1 MIEFLAVFLIQLK
14 DFVKVFYKI
23 GKANSI
29 LIKYGDVSR
38 RLIGHVDLMPL
49 VDQTDKR
56 TAHGNDVVIGMGTEN
71 DCALG
76 KGFCALRTMG
86 VVGIRLSSRPS
97 ANSMLKLVEYFY
109 VHLVG

>member
-23 GKANSI
+23 GKA
-29 LIKYGDVSR
+29 KYGDVSR

-56 TAHGNDVVIGMGTEN
+56 TAHGNDVVIGMGTED
-71 DCALG
+71 DCALR